1 MKGTPSP
8 RSMGMP
14 TPRDLRLRATRPGQ
28 DAPPGLLHNTGGP
41 PRASISWRGM
51 PDGPAGGTTGNPA
64 ANAARPASPR
74 GAWLQ
79 LSLSIGKHDERYR
92 RDWNTAGALLGLVEP
107 GHALAEAA
115 AHERLLELIE
125 AHTRRLAWPPALLA
139 DTGRGGAGRSTGH
152 AVTIDHALTTFVAL
166 AKCTGS
172 LWMRDRRP
180 HLAPLHAPTLIEPG
194 STPMRGVRWGLRL
207 WFAQGIPQELLAQ
220 LGAGAAGKPA
230 W

>member
-1 MKGTPSP
+1 MD
-8 RSMGMP
+8 ML
-14 TPRDLRLRATRPGQ
+14 D
-28 DAPPGLLHNTGGP
+28 
-41 PRASISWRGM
+41 
-51 PDGPAGGTTGNPA
+51 
-64 ANAARPASPR
+64 
-74 GAWLQ
+74 
-79 LSLSIGKHDERYR
+79 
-92 RDWNTAGALLGLVEP
+92 ALLGLVEP
-107 GHALAEAA
+107 GHELAEAA

-125 AHTRRLAWPPALLA
+125 AHTRRLAWPPLLLA
-139 DTGRGGAGRSTGH
+139 DTGRGGEGRSAGP